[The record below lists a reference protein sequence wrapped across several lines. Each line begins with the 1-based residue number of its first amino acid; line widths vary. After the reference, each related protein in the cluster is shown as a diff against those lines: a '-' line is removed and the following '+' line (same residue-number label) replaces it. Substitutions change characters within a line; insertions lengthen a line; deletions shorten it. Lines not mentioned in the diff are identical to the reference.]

1 MAKKTNILDE
11 LFDEVI
17 SSKEHKRSEARMLL
31 ARKIDMA
38 IKVKGW
44 NKTRFAKEMQ
54 QNNSAI
60 TRWLSGTHNF
70 TSDTLSDIQE
80 VLGVKLLDIEI
91 DNTISSVSCSVTS
104 KEVTQDNDFV
114 LMYNNSSVLQSNNNQ
129 IH

>member
-11 LFDEVI
+11 LFEEVI
-17 SSKEHKRSEARMLL
+17 GSKEHKRSEARMLL

-104 KEVTQDNDFV
+104 KEVMQDNDFV
-114 LMYNNSSVLQSNNNQ
+114 LMYNNSSVLQSNNIQ

>member
-11 LFDEVI
+11 LFDEII

-44 NKTRFAKEMQ
+44 NKTRFAKELKQ
-54 QNNSAI
+54 KNSVI
-60 TRWLSGTHNF
+60 TRWLSGTNNF

-80 VLGVKLLDIEI
+80 VLGVKLLDVEI

-104 KEVTQDNDFV
+104 KQVTQDNDFV
-114 LMYNNSSVLQSNNNQ
+114 LMYNSSVLQSNNNQ